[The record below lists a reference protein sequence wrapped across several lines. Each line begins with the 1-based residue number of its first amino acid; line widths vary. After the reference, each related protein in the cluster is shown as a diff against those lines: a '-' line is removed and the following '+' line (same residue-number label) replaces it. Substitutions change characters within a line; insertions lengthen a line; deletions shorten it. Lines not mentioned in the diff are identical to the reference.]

1 MTPYSNKNFKK
12 PLVSFQRYM
21 KSVLIKLDFYSLREA
36 LDLCEA
42 LAPCENQTKIGFDRV
57 DFFIFKKLK
66 SHICM

>member
-1 MTPYSNKNFKK
+1 
-12 PLVSFQRYM
+12 M

-42 LAPCENQTKIGFDRV
+42 LAPCENPTKIGFDRV
-57 DFFIFKKLK
+57 DFFISKKLK